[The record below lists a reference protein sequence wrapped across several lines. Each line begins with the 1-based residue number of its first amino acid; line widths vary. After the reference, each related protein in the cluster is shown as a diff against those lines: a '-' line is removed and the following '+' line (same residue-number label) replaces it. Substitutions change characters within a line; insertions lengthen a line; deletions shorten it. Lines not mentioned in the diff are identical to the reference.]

1 MKETLQR
8 HQDYLADNKILND
21 KEKVE
26 KLVELAIEGKLKGA
40 YIDDLSPEANKA
52 LQAIAKN
59 AEGLTSAENKEM
71 AKQQV
76 TDLIMD
82 FAANEASLSAF
93 ASNYASARMMT
104 QMAQNPAA
112 FDNQDSNASYQALY
126 NQGRIIMLMEMKKI
140 NYGKS
145 SYKDINELISDS
157 AQAHLHIKNQI
168 QKGQYKEKDK
178 EPLANEAL
186 DKLQNL
192 WNKSKEQDRS
202 KEEHTLLHEARVAEA
217 RMNRLN
223 ENLERTGRTV
233 EAYNAD
239 REKIRER
246 RRKLKLRPRKENTN
260 DSQNQTHTQ
269 TRGNDGR

>member
-1 MKETLQR
+1 
-8 HQDYLADNKILND
+8 
-21 KEKVE
+21 
-26 KLVELAIEGKLKGA
+26 
-40 YIDDLSPEANKA
+40 
-52 LQAIAKN
+52 
-59 AEGLTSAENKEM
+59 
-71 AKQQV
+71 
-76 TDLIMD
+76 
-82 FAANEASLSAF
+82 
-93 ASNYASARMMT
+93 
-104 QMAQNPAA
+104 
-112 FDNQDSNASYQALY
+112 
-126 NQGRIIMLMEMKKI
+126 MLMEMKKI

-233 EAYNAD
+233 EPTTPTVKKSAKDVGKLSCAP
-239 REKIRER
+239 KTKTLTTAKTKLI
-246 RRKLKLRPRKENTN
+246 RKLAAMTEDK
-260 DSQNQTHTQ
+260 QNVKKNISVNSKPDYRYHMDLPLYGTC
-269 TRGNDGR
+269 

>member
-1 MKETLQR
+1 
-8 HQDYLADNKILND
+8 
-21 KEKVE
+21 
-26 KLVELAIEGKLKGA
+26 
-40 YIDDLSPEANKA
+40 
-52 LQAIAKN
+52 
-59 AEGLTSAENKEM
+59 
-71 AKQQV
+71 
-76 TDLIMD
+76 
-82 FAANEASLSAF
+82 
-93 ASNYASARMMT
+93 MMT

-260 DSQNQTHTQ
+260 DSQNQTPTQ

>member
-59 AEGLTSAENKEM
+59 TEGLTSAENKEM

-145 SYKDINELISDS
+145 SYKDINELIPFILKTRFKKDS
-157 AQAHLHIKNQI
+157 TRK
-168 QKGQYKEKDK
+168 KT
-178 EPLANEAL
+178 
-186 DKLQNL
+186 
-192 WNKSKEQDRS
+192 KS
-202 KEEHTLLHEARVAEA
+202 
-217 RMNRLN
+217 
-223 ENLERTGRTV
+223 
-233 EAYNAD
+233 
-239 REKIRER
+239 
-246 RRKLKLRPRKENTN
+246 P
-260 DSQNQTHTQ
+260 
-269 TRGNDGR
+269 